1 MTIPQVKKEQEKNGR
16 PGKVKVSSSNKQE
29 RGIVPTKS
37 GFKRATSETVYVN
50 SEVKDAVM
58 KRAQEL
64 EASLP
69 RNFPTMIK
77 LMLPSHISGGFWL
90 GLCKK
95 FCVKH
100 LGEKDMMMDLEDED
114 GKVFPV
120 NCLVGKTGL
129 SGGWRK
135 FSTDHKLV
143 KGDVVVFQLVKA
155 NKFMVYIVRA
165 RDFEQN
171 DVALG
176 LLKLEKT
183 SLEEKSSLEEVEG
196 ALDLMELDCVL
207 EKKSAHAKDLS
218 RSGKATVAKTVDES
232 DISSDDNYEPEDS
245 ENGSDE
251 GFGFDVLDG
260 IRMSSASAVDFQQ
273 VKSFDDFD
281 IIVNGLVINSELS
294 KHLQLKYYELCSS
307 QKLFLHEQILNGLN
321 CKLIAGVIAET
332 INIADAIRASKF
344 NGGGNDN
351 GQQKED
357 FVTWESTL
365 LAFQKLG
372 MNVEFILTRLRQ
384 LMRLCDNA
392 NRCKRLKTERV
403 EVGKEVKVL
412 EAKLEES
419 VRRMR
424 RIDEEIE
431 KLEIDDVEDVEVKFR
446 ELAKAPWTMT
456 ILQVK
461 EEQAEPIFQ
470 RPSRSK
476 GGFVPIKS
484 TVSSYEPENDVMRK
498 AQEIVSNLSANF
510 PSLIK
515 VMHPSHVNRGASVR
529 LLAEFCHKHLPE
541 EDSMI
546 ELEDENGEV
555 DTTKYLAYKNTFS
568 AGWAAFASKH
578 DLVEGDVLV
587 FVLLKPT
594 KFKVYIVRTSRSEGV
609 DGALD
614 MGKKPVY
621 TNNRSTSGK
630 SAFKT
635 VHDSD
640 LSSDDNYVLDESK
653 NESDEDFGFDIPD
666 GIRMSSESTVDFR
679 QVKSFADFDII
690 VNGLVINSELSKQ
703 LQHKYYEL
711 CSSQKLFL
719 HERILDGLNCKLIA
733 GVISQTINIADAIR
747 ASELGTQQKEE
758 FVTWEST
765 LSAFEKLGM
774 NVEFILIRL
783 RRLMGLCGNVN
794 RLKRL
799 KTERAEVGEKVK
811 ALEALLEKWARRTK
825 MIDEEIERLEL
836 NDVVG
841 VQARYREL
849 AKSPW

>member
-50 SEVKDAVM
+50 GEVKDAVM

-69 RNFPTMIK
+69 RNFPAMIK

-120 NCLVGKTGL
+120 NCLVGKAGL

-155 NKFMVYIVRA
+155 NKFMVYIVR
-165 RDFEQN
+165 
-171 DVALG
+171 
-176 LLKLEKT
+176 
-183 SLEEKSSLEEVEG
+183 
-196 ALDLMELDCVL
+196 
-207 EKKSAHAKDLS
+207 
-218 RSGKATVAKTVDES
+218 
-232 DISSDDNYEPEDS
+232 
-245 ENGSDE
+245 
-251 GFGFDVLDG
+251 
-260 IRMSSASAVDFQQ
+260 
-273 VKSFDDFD
+273 
-281 IIVNGLVINSELS
+281 
-294 KHLQLKYYELCSS
+294 
-307 QKLFLHEQILNGLN
+307 
-321 CKLIAGVIAET
+321 
-332 INIADAIRASKF
+332 
-344 NGGGNDN
+344 
-351 GQQKED
+351 
-357 FVTWESTL
+357 
-365 LAFQKLG
+365 
-372 MNVEFILTRLRQ
+372 
-384 LMRLCDNA
+384 
-392 NRCKRLKTERV
+392 
-403 EVGKEVKVL
+403 
-412 EAKLEES
+412 
-419 VRRMR
+419 
-424 RIDEEIE
+424 
-431 KLEIDDVEDVEVKFR
+431 
-446 ELAKAPWTMT
+446 
-456 ILQVK
+456 
-461 EEQAEPIFQ
+461 
-470 RPSRSK
+470 
-476 GGFVPIKS
+476 
-484 TVSSYEPENDVMRK
+484 
-498 AQEIVSNLSANF
+498 
-510 PSLIK
+510 
-515 VMHPSHVNRGASVR
+515 
-529 LLAEFCHKHLPE
+529 
-541 EDSMI
+541 
-546 ELEDENGEV
+546 
-555 DTTKYLAYKNTFS
+555 
-568 AGWAAFASKH
+568 
-578 DLVEGDVLV
+578 
-587 FVLLKPT
+587 
-594 KFKVYIVRTSRSEGV
+594 TSR
-609 DGALD
+609 
-614 MGKKPVY
+614 
-621 TNNRSTSGK
+621 NNRSTSGK

-653 NESDEDFGFDIPD
+653 NGSDEDFGFDIPD

-719 HERILDGLNCKLIA
+719 HERILDGLNCKLIV

-774 NVEFILIRL
+774 NVEFILTRL

-836 NDVVG
+836 NDVVD

>member
-50 SEVKDAVM
+50 GEVKDAVM

-69 RNFPTMIK
+69 RNFPAMIK

-120 NCLVGKTGL
+120 NCLVGKAGL

-183 SLEEKSSLEEVEG
+183 SLEEKSSLEE
-196 ALDLMELDCVL
+196 
-207 EKKSAHAKDLS
+207 
-218 RSGKATVAKTVDES
+218 
-232 DISSDDNYEPEDS
+232 DDNYEPEDS

-351 GQQKED
+351 DQQKED

-431 KLEIDDVEDVEVKFR
+431 KLEIDDVEDVEVNFR
-446 ELAKAPWTMT
+446 ELAKAPW
-456 ILQVK
+456 
-461 EEQAEPIFQ
+461 
-470 RPSRSK
+470 
-476 GGFVPIKS
+476 
-484 TVSSYEPENDVMRK
+484 
-498 AQEIVSNLSANF
+498 
-510 PSLIK
+510 
-515 VMHPSHVNRGASVR
+515 SV
-529 LLAEFCHKHLPE
+529 
-541 EDSMI
+541 
-546 ELEDENGEV
+546 
-555 DTTKYLAYKNTFS
+555 
-568 AGWAAFASKH
+568 
-578 DLVEGDVLV
+578 
-587 FVLLKPT
+587 
-594 KFKVYIVRTSRSEGV
+594 
-609 DGALD
+609 
-614 MGKKPVY
+614 
-621 TNNRSTSGK
+621 
-630 SAFKT
+630 
-635 VHDSD
+635 
-640 LSSDDNYVLDESK
+640 
-653 NESDEDFGFDIPD
+653 
-666 GIRMSSESTVDFR
+666 
-679 QVKSFADFDII
+679 
-690 VNGLVINSELSKQ
+690 
-703 LQHKYYEL
+703 
-711 CSSQKLFL
+711 
-719 HERILDGLNCKLIA
+719 
-733 GVISQTINIADAIR
+733 
-747 ASELGTQQKEE
+747 
-758 FVTWEST
+758 
-765 LSAFEKLGM
+765 
-774 NVEFILIRL
+774 
-783 RRLMGLCGNVN
+783 
-794 RLKRL
+794 
-799 KTERAEVGEKVK
+799 
-811 ALEALLEKWARRTK
+811 
-825 MIDEEIERLEL
+825 
-836 NDVVG
+836 
-841 VQARYREL
+841 
-849 AKSPW
+849 

>member
-1 MTIPQVKKEQEKNGR
+1 
-16 PGKVKVSSSNKQE
+16 
-29 RGIVPTKS
+29 
-37 GFKRATSETVYVN
+37 
-50 SEVKDAVM
+50 
-58 KRAQEL
+58 
-64 EASLP
+64 
-69 RNFPTMIK
+69 
-77 LMLPSHISGGFWL
+77 
-90 GLCKK
+90 
-95 FCVKH
+95 
-100 LGEKDMMMDLEDED
+100 
-114 GKVFPV
+114 
-120 NCLVGKTGL
+120 
-129 SGGWRK
+129 
-135 FSTDHKLV
+135 
-143 KGDVVVFQLVKA
+143 
-155 NKFMVYIVRA
+155 
-165 RDFEQN
+165 
-171 DVALG
+171 
-176 LLKLEKT
+176 
-183 SLEEKSSLEEVEG
+183 
-196 ALDLMELDCVL
+196 
-207 EKKSAHAKDLS
+207 
-218 RSGKATVAKTVDES
+218 
-232 DISSDDNYEPEDS
+232 
-245 ENGSDE
+245 
-251 GFGFDVLDG
+251 
-260 IRMSSASAVDFQQ
+260 
-273 VKSFDDFD
+273 
-281 IIVNGLVINSELS
+281 
-294 KHLQLKYYELCSS
+294 
-307 QKLFLHEQILNGLN
+307 
-321 CKLIAGVIAET
+321 
-332 INIADAIRASKF
+332 
-344 NGGGNDN
+344 
-351 GQQKED
+351 
-357 FVTWESTL
+357 
-365 LAFQKLG
+365 
-372 MNVEFILTRLRQ
+372 
-384 LMRLCDNA
+384 
-392 NRCKRLKTERV
+392 
-403 EVGKEVKVL
+403 
-412 EAKLEES
+412 
-419 VRRMR
+419 
-424 RIDEEIE
+424 
-431 KLEIDDVEDVEVKFR
+431 
-446 ELAKAPWTMT
+446 
-456 ILQVK
+456 
-461 EEQAEPIFQ
+461 
-470 RPSRSK
+470 
-476 GGFVPIKS
+476 
-484 TVSSYEPENDVMRK
+484 MRK
-498 AQEIVSNLSANF
+498 AQEIVSNLPANS

-515 VMHPSHVNRGASVR
+515 VMQPSHVNRGASVR

-653 NESDEDFGFDIPD
+653 NGSDEDFGFDIPD

-719 HERILDGLNCKLIA
+719 HERILDGLNCKLIV

-774 NVEFILIRL
+774 NVEFILTRL

-836 NDVVG
+836 NDVVD